1 MRKVIFFSLLITCIH
16 LAHNKTYA
24 NCILQELTPAVQE
37 SDTTSHDVSETKVA
51 LALKEALTIGV
62 KLGVKKLAK
71 TDGFLKDDE
80 VRIPFPEEVQEVE
93 VGLRKI
99 GLSNLVDDAIISMNR
114 AAEDA
119 VIEAKD
125 IFIDAITSMTITDAV
140 KILKGK
146 NYAAT
151 LYLEKQTRDKLFEKF
166 KPKVIASL
174 NKVNATKYWET
185 VFTSYNKL
193 PFVQKVNP
201 DMVEYVTNKTIDG
214 LFIQIAKQEKE
225 IRKNPVARVSDLLK
239 QVFGKK

>member
-1 MRKVIFFSLLITCIH
+1 MRKIIILSLFFTSFQ
-16 LAHNKTYA
+16 LAHSNA
-24 NCILQELTPAVQE
+24 HSNSSNCQLTVDIYGND
-37 SDTTSHDVSETKVA
+37 SLNNTETKTA
-51 LALKEALTIGV
+51 LALKEALSIGV

-71 TDGFLKDDE
+71 TNGFLEDDE

-93 VGLRKI
+93 AALRKI
-99 GLSNLVDDAIISMNR
+99 GLSSLVDDAIVSMNR

-119 VIEAKD
+119 VIDAKD
-125 IFIDAITSMTITDAV
+125 IFIDAIQEMTITDAV
-140 KILKGK
+140 HILKGK

-151 LYLEKQTRDKLFEKF
+151 RYLEKETRDKLFEKF
-166 KPKVIASL
+166 KPTVIQSL

-225 IRKNPVARVSDLLK
+225 IRKNPAARVTNLLK
-239 QVFGKK
+239 QVFGKN